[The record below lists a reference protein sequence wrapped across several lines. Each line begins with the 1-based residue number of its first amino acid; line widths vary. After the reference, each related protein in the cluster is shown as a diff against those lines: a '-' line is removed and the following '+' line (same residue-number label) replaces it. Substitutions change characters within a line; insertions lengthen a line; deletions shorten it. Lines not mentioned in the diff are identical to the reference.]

1 MTSGGKPFWRTL
13 YFQVLVGIALG
24 ILVGWLLPDW
34 GRALKPLGDGFI
46 KLVKMIITPVIF
58 LTVVTGIAGMADLKT
73 FGRVGAK
80 AMAYFLTFS
89 TLALVVGLLVGNI
102 VRPGDGLNI
111 DPATLDQGAVSSYV
125 SKAKEQTVTDF
136 VLRIIPDTLVSA
148 FTSGEILQ
156 VLFVAILFGISLAL
170 LGRAG
175 RSCSARC
182 GRLPRSSSG
191 SSTS

>member
-1 MTSGGKPFWRTL
+1 MVTAGKPFWKTL

-24 ILVGWLLPDW
+24 VLTGWLFPEF
-34 GRALKPLGDGFI
+34 GRALKPLGDAFI

-58 LTVVTGIAGMADLKT
+58 LTVVTGIAGMADLKA

-80 AMAYFLTFS
+80 AMAYFLIFS
-89 TLALVVGLLVGNI
+89 TLALIVGLVVGNV

-111 DPATLDQGAVSSYV
+111 DPATLDQGAVSTYV

-136 VLRIIPDTLVSA
+136 VLRIIPETLVSA

-156 VLFVAILFGISLAL
+156 VL
-170 LGRAG
+170 
-175 RSCSARC
+175 
-182 GRLPRSSSG
+182 
-191 SSTS
+191 